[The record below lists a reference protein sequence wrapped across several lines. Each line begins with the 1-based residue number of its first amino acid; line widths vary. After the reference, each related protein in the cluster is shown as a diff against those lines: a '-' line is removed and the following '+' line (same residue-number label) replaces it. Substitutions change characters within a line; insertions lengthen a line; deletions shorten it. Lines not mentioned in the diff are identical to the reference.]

1 MSLKR
6 ISEVTFSL
14 LYYKYSS
21 YLHDL
26 ICDVS
31 AERLS
36 MISMLMCLYMMLVN
50 MTVTSEFNVIF
61 MCCCSCCW
69 SVLAQMDKN
78 NLDECLTSIDPE
90 HHLQHLYGQEVLIS
104 RPVSLCRPGLIKAN
118 YFICMY

>member
-1 MSLKR
+1 
-6 ISEVTFSL
+6 
-14 LYYKYSS
+14 
-21 YLHDL
+21 
-26 ICDVS
+26 
-31 AERLS
+31 

-61 MCCCSCCW
+61 MCCCW

-104 RPVSLCRPGLIKAN
+104 RPVSLGRLGLIKAN
-118 YFICMY
+118 YFICMH